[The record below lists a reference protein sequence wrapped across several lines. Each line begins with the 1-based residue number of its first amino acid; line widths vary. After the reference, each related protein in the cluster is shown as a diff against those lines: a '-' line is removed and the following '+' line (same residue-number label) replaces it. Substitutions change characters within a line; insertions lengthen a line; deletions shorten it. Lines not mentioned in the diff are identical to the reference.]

1 MKAVVVEIRKDFVAA
16 LSDNGCIVKA
26 KNNNYVIGQVI
37 ELEKALTFKKRTIAK
52 VAGLAASFVL
62 LCAVGAYTYLAPST
76 YVSLDV
82 NPSIEYSLNIFDRV
96 LSVKAVNDDGAEIL
110 KQVDLKNLSNKKID
124 EAIKLTVDEISKEGY
139 FEGDVEGGIVIST
152 SGKDLKKA
160 EALAERL
167 KNAADKQCKDNEDE
181 VEVEAV
187 AVGKKRVQEA
197 KALGVTP
204 GKLNLVEKLKESA
217 ADPDEVKVEEWLDKP
232 VKEIMKATK
241 ENRQANKKTSS
252 EKENNENEQAQEEA
266 SSGESETSSNSV
278 TSSEGSSDKGKGDKG
293 ASSKKVQYKTQAD
306 VAETETKVESD
317 HD

>member
-252 EKENNENEQAQEEA
+252 EKENNENEQAPRR
-266 SSGESETSSNSV
+266 SF
-278 TSSEGSSDKGKGDKG
+278 KR
-293 ASSKKVQYKTQAD
+293 
-306 VAETETKVESD
+306 
-317 HD
+317 